1 MTDPHTL
8 LAVCAS
14 LKPAPG
20 RSEPSACRE
29 LLRHATGYLGRVVP
43 GIGTLDLREA
53 ALPGFEGLLPQEHP
67 EPQVRATH
75 TQVARAKGLILS
87 VPAYWGGVGSTFKA
101 FVEVMCGPAYADG
114 VRSPFEGKPVVSLL
128 VGSDPLSAREGASQL
143 ATILAAVGARQVAP
157 PVVVPDPAAP
167 GAGEAAVQALI
178 AASAQLAQA
187 VLTPG
192 EPA

>member
-1 MTDPHTL
+1 MTDHPTL

-43 GIGTLDLREA
+43 AIGTLDLREA

-67 EPQVRATH
+67 DPRVRAAH
-75 TQVARAKGLILS
+75 AQIVGARGLILS
-87 VPAYWGGVGSTFKA
+87 VPAYWGGVGSAFKA
-101 FVEVMCGPAYADG
+101 FVEVMCGPAYSAG
-114 VRSPFEGKPVVSLL
+114 ARSPFEGKPVVSLL
-128 VGSDPLSAREGASQL
+128 VGSDPLSAREGARQL
-143 ATILAAVGARQVAP
+143 DVILSATGAHEIAP

-167 GAGEAAVQALI
+167 GAAESAVQALV
-178 AASAQLAQA
+178 ASSAQLAQTI
-187 VLTPG
+187 LTDG
-192 EPA
+192 ESA